1 MVSRRRVLMAGGA
14 MAAAAAA
21 GGGWMFKRASDYAN
35 EAAALWSARDVS
47 QLAGLVHYAT
57 LAANS
62 HNAQPW
68 RFRPSR
74 DGVSI
79 LPDLGRALP
88 VADPDNHHL
97 YASLGCAAENLL
109 LAAGAAGRAGALRF
123 DPDGDG
129 RVEIAL
135 GGGGAHDP
143 LFDAILERQCTRSD
157 YDARPVPAAEL
168 AALEA
173 AARVEGCELIFV
185 LEPARIEQVL
195 ELVLLANAAQV
206 GDPAFAAELRSWI
219 RFSASAA
226 LASRD
231 GLYSACS
238 GNPSLPD
245 FLGRRLF
252 GLVFTPDAENARY
265 ARQVR
270 SSSGLALIVSDR
282 DDPAHWVQAGRSYQ
296 RFALQATRLGIR
308 HAHLNQPLEV
318 ASVRPQLQSL
328 LGLGQRRPD
337 LLLRFG
343 HAPPMPRS
351 LRRPL
356 DAVLLT

>member
-1 MVSRRRVLMAGGA
+1 VLIAGGA
-14 MAAAAAA
+14 MAAAAA
-21 GGGWMFKRASDYAN
+21 GGGFWMSRRGNDYEI
-35 EAAALWSARDVS
+35 EARALWTPRDAARIG
-47 QLAGLVHYAT
+47 GLVHYAT

-68 RFRPSR
+68 RFRASR

-79 LPDLGRALP
+79 LPDLSRALP
-88 VADPDNHHL
+88 LADPDNHHL

-109 LAAGAAGRAGALRF
+109 LAAAATGRSGTVQFDAAGAGQV
-123 DPDGDG
+123 D
-129 RVEIAL
+129 IAL
-135 GGGGAHDP
+135 GSNGTRDP

-157 YDARPVPAAEL
+157 YDARPVPAADL

-173 AARVEGCELIFV
+173 AARVEGCELLFV
-185 LEPARIEQVL
+185 LEPAGIEQVL
-195 ELVLLANAAQV
+195 ELVLAANAAQV
-206 GDPAFAAELRSWI
+206 GDPAFAAELRGWI
-219 RFSASAA
+219 RFSAGSA
-226 LASRD
+226 LAHRD

-238 GNPSLPD
+238 GNPALPD

-252 GLVFTPDAENARY
+252 GLVFTPAAENARY

-270 SSSGLALIVSDR
+270 SSSGLAVIVSDR

-318 ASVRPQLQSL
+318 AAVRPRLQSL
-328 LGLGQRRPD
+328 LRLCGRRPD

-351 LRRPL
+351 LRRPVE
-356 DAVLLT
+356 AVLQA

>member
-1 MVSRRRVLMAGGA
+1 MAGGA
-14 MAAAAAA
+14 VAAAAVG
-21 GGGWMFKRASDYAN
+21 GGGWMFKRASDYAS
-35 EAAALWSARDVS
+35 EAAALWSARDAA
-47 QLAGLVHYAT
+47 QLTGLVHYAI

-79 LPDLGRALP
+79 LPDLARALP

-109 LAAGAAGRAGALRF
+109 LAAGAAGRSGALRF
-123 DPDGDG
+123 DAEGEG

-135 GGGGAHDP
+135 GGRGAHDP

-157 YDARPVPAAEL
+157 YDARRVPAAEL

-185 LEPARIEQVL
+185 LEPDRIEQVL

-219 RFSASAA
+219 RFSPGAA

-282 DDPAHWVQAGRSYQ
+282 DDPAHWVRAGRSYQ

-318 ASVRPQLQSL
+318 AAVRPQLQSL

-343 HAPPMPRS
+343 YAPPMPRS
-351 LRRPL
+351 LRRPP
-356 DAVLLT
+356 DSVLLA